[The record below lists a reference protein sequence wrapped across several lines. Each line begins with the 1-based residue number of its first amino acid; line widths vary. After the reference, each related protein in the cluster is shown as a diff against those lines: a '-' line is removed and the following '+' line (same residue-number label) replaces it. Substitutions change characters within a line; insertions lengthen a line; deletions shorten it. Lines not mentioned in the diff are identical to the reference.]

1 MDAATV
7 SDTLREG
14 VMVALKL
21 GGPLLILSMA
31 VGILVAIFQAVTQI
45 HEQSLSFILKLIV
58 VVVVFFGGRQLDAEH
73 AAGIHPQPFYHDA
86 GLKGVR
92 HGLGTAHL
100 VPVYHHAH
108 VGLCAV

>member
-58 VVVVFFGGRQLDAEH
+58 VVVVFWWA
-73 AAGIHPQPFYHDA
+73 AAG
-86 GLKGVR
+86 
-92 HGLGTAHL
+92 
-100 VPVYHHAH
+100 
-108 VGLCAV
+108 C

>member
-21 GGPLLILSMA
+21 GGPLLIFSMA

-58 VVVVFFGGRQLDAEH
+58 VVVVFLVGGSWMLSTLQEYTRSL
-73 AAGIHPQPFYHDA
+73 FTMM
-86 GLKGVR
+86 
-92 HGLGTAHL
+92 LG
-100 VPVYHHAH
+100 
-108 VGLCAV
+108 